1 MRDHWYAALFHR
13 AWVLIARPDDA
24 QAHDDMRAAHERW
37 LTLHAAD
44 LQARQA
50 KPTSGDLYLLAAP
63 IRQALK
69 LPKGNG
75 APLRPKPEPEQPG
88 A

>member
-1 MRDHWYAALFHR
+1 MFEPWYAALFHR

-24 QAHDDMRAAHERW
+24 QAHDDLHAAHERW
-37 LTLHAAD
+37 QTLSAAD
-44 LQARQA
+44 LKARQA

-75 APLRPKPEPEQPG
+75 PALRPKPKPEQLG